1 MDQETK
7 REFETLTG
15 VIKESF
21 ELVDRRFDSI
31 EEKVENLQQDVS
43 WIKTELRSV
52 DEKLNN
58 LESQLTLLQKSAKE
72 DIDIFAKDIIELR
85 RRVEM
90 LEKQVRQF
98 SPS

>member
-7 REFETLTG
+7 REFEALTG